1 MNALDSD
8 LIKKTNLD
16 QLLFPEK
23 LKNFFIPENIPT
35 FYCLGL
41 EETVELNPKN
51 VLIKP
56 KNKAEIWEE
65 RISEELQKKYNYFL
79 QCKQQ
84 LVGVLLLF
92 YIKATEVKHIT
103 NIHAEKLK
111 AGFMGCGNK
120 GCCFFEFHYKNLSYG
135 FCSCHL
141 PAGQNKKN
149 FLNRKETF
157 KHILDFKVNKNNYEF
172 YKNDFFFIF
181 GDLNFRTKKIG
192 LVDLQNHIKIIL
204 SERKSLKEEKHNK
217 NIRFSL
223 ELNPKKILSK
233 HKKLQ
238 SGDISFD
245 EKIYEKDREH
255 GNVSSD
261 KNMNSYNYKK
271 KKEKKEIE
279 NYNNYYSNK
288 TKGSDKKKS
297 CSMEENAFIQYF
309 LNDFLEDE
317 ELKKL
322 KENELFAYDVD
333 EADITFP
340 PTYKYV
346 KGTDLYN
353 LTKRVPSWT
362 DRILYKRGSK
372 ITPIFYDRI
381 LINFSDHKP
390 IVGLFEIDVD
400 D

>member
-1 MNALDSD
+1 
-8 LIKKTNLD
+8 
-16 QLLFPEK
+16 
-23 LKNFFIPENIPT
+23 
-35 FYCLGL
+35 
-41 EETVELNPKN
+41 
-51 VLIKP
+51 
-56 KNKAEIWEE
+56 
-65 RISEELQKKYNYFL
+65 
-79 QCKQQ
+79 
-84 LVGVLLLF
+84 
-92 YIKATEVKHIT
+92 
-103 NIHAEKLK
+103 
-111 AGFMGCGNK
+111 
-120 GCCFFEFHYKNLSYG
+120 
-135 FCSCHL
+135 
-141 PAGQNKKN
+141 
-149 FLNRKETF
+149 
-157 KHILDFKVNKNNYEF
+157 
-172 YKNDFFFIF
+172 
-181 GDLNFRTKKIG
+181 
-192 LVDLQNHIKIIL
+192 
-204 SERKSLKEEKHNK
+204 
-217 NIRFSL
+217 
-223 ELNPKKILSK
+223 
-233 HKKLQ
+233 
-238 SGDISFD
+238 
-245 EKIYEKDREH
+245 
-255 GNVSSD
+255 
-261 KNMNSYNYKK
+261 MNSYNYKK

-279 NYNNYYSNK
+279 NYKNYYSNK